1 MCQGIE
7 LIQNYKK
14 KNSEVLEMHKDN
26 IDQSEKINQNENLNL
41 NLIQEINQLNFFKSM
56 RIFLFF
62 NTIQKCLNFQKIAE

>member
-26 IDQSEKINQNENLNL
+26 IDQSEKINENENLNL
-41 NLIQEINQLNFFKSM
+41 NLIQDINQSNFFKSM